1 MSLLKLI
8 SVIILTFQSLSKEV
22 EKCSNFFPYFQA
34 SELSAWEEM
43 ESTGNWDID
52 EETTNELLKEKRR
65 IERERKL
72 LENMQKRMDKDRHR
86 IASKIS

>member
-1 MSLLKLI
+1 MYFRHL
-8 SVIILTFQSLSKEV
+8 SVRDVNFHTF
-22 EKCSNFFPYFQA
+22 FHFQA
-34 SELSAWEEM
+34 NELSAWEEM

-52 EETTNELLKEKRR
+52 EQSTNELLKEKRR
-65 IERERKL
+65 MERERKL

>member
-1 MSLLKLI
+1 M
-8 SVIILTFQSLSKEV
+8 
-22 EKCSNFFPYFQA
+22 
-34 SELSAWEEM
+34 SAWEEM

-65 IERERKL
+65 VERERKL
-72 LENMQKRMDKDRHR
+72 QENMQKRMDKDRHR